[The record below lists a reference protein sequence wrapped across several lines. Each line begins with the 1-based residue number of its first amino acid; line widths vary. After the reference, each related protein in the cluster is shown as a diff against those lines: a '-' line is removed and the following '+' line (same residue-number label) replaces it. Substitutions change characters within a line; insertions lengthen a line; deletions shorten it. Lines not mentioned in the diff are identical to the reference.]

1 MTWIASHFDTSKIC
15 QDKWKV
21 RGFNAKLEVQLT
33 VTILLK
39 KLKSKDRIKSL
50 QIYLLVFKIV

>member
-1 MTWIASHFDTSKIC
+1 MTWIVSHFDTSKIC

-33 VTILLK
+33 VTTLLK
-39 KLKSKDRIKSL
+39 KFKSKDRIKSL
-50 QIYLLVFKIV
+50 QMYLLAFKIV